1 MAIQSLQSAVV
12 DPAIFKAVIAI
23 APVTDLQQI
32 KNERLRWTDYRLVSE
47 MIGSGPQVKEGS
59 PAQNAN
65 KIKIPVLLFHGGRDR
80 NVAIAQSQMMAKSLE
95 E

>member
-1 MAIQSLQSAVV
+1 MVV
-12 DPAIFKAVIAI
+12 W
-23 APVTDLQQI
+23 
-32 KNERLRWTDYRLVSE
+32 RLRWTDYRLVSE